1 MTDLS
6 EARAEFQR
14 CQDAEKDNR
23 VTALDDIRFALLEE
37 QWPEDVLR
45 ARQMAQRPSLTINKL
60 PAFMRQVVN
69 DARQNKPAVEVHPA
83 DSAADPVTASI
94 YAGTIR
100 NIESVSNADAAYDTG
115 SSQAVAGGFGYW
127 RIVVDYAY
135 DDAFDLD
142 ILIKRISNQFSVY
155 GDPNSTEVDSSDWDV
170 CFVTDRIPKK
180 TYEKKY
186 KGKATV
192 DWDSGEWSTLG
203 SDWLADDTVL
213 IAEWWRRTE
222 IEREVAKLD
231 DGRIYAVSELRENE
245 DLARA
250 LQGGAINIVGTRTIR
265 SKKVT
270 QTLISGA
277 DVLEEEKE
285 FPCCYIPVVPVYG
298 DEIIVEG
305 KRYFRGLVHSAKD
318 AQRSFNY
325 WRSTATELVALAPR
339 VPFIGPKG
347 AFSIDDGLNT
357 VNTENHAYLEYDGP
371 QAPMRQ
377 PLDTG
382 AAAGALQEA
391 LNASD
396 DMKAII
402 GLYDASLGARSN
414 ETSGKAIMARQRE
427 GDVSTYHFVDNLTR
441 AIRHTG
447 RILVDMI
454 PRVYTGERILRIMG
468 EDGKPQNVKVNAE
481 YPATDEA
488 GQPVQEEVTDG
499 MGNKV
504 LQAVMAMHDLSVG
517 KYDVVVKSGPSFT
530 SRREEAAMQMTEMMR
545 SFPAAAPIIG
555 PELAKNLD
563 WPGADAIADKLEK
576 MAGGGE
582 PAIPPELQQQIEQG
596 QQLIQQLQAENEQ
609 LKAEKVNQQAQT
621 AIDAQK
627 IDVDRQKVLVE
638 RQKAA
643 TAQYEAQTSRF
654 QAIASSHPA
663 ARIDALSAINAP
675 PAQQ

>member
-347 AFSIDDGLNT
+347 AFSIDDGWNT